1 LAQRTSSLTPIVNNA
16 SLDVIASPD
25 YWQIRV
31 HYPPDPVAVETFVDA
46 IGVEV
51 MKYISKILT
60 VLLFTLGAQAALAD
74 DITFIDQ
81 CGVSSSANNET
92 LIVTSDIQ
100 GEGYCIEISHENVT
114 LDCQGHVLL
123 AQPGAF
129 GIRILDEAHYVTVRN
144 CIFVSWFFGISSNGG
159 WGLIEHNEIIDGGF
173 GMTFTGDGNEIRH
186 NKIMGGGWVGM
197 DFYSNSDNNLI
208 HLNSV
213 HDKPGGMFIRHSSS
227 NDIFH
232 NIIIGNRGIGILLD
246 DESNSNNVIGNRTN
260 HNGRTG
266 ILLRESYENLVA
278 DNVANKNAIGIEE
291 TGEELDN
298 TYEDNVC
305 KANETVDSNIDG
317 ACK

>member
-1 LAQRTSSLTPIVNNA
+1 
-16 SLDVIASPD
+16 
-25 YWQIRV
+25 
-31 HYPPDPVAVETFVDA
+31 VETFVDA

-100 GEGYCIEISHENVT
+100 GSGYCIDISHENVT
-114 LDCQGHVLL
+114 LDCQGYVLL
-123 AQPGAF
+123 AQPSGAF
-129 GIRILDEAHYVTVRN
+129 GIRVLDEAHYVTVRN
-144 CIFVSWFFGISSNGG
+144 CILVSWFFGISSQGG

-197 DFYSNSDNNLI
+197 DFSNSDNNFI
-208 HLNSV
+208 HHNSV
-213 HDKPGGMFIRHSSS
+213 HDKQGGMFIRNSSS

-232 NIIIGNRGIGILLD
+232 NIIIGNSGVGILLS
-246 DESNSNNVIGNRTN
+246 DESNSNSVIRNRSN
-260 HNGRTG
+260 LNGWAG
-266 ILLRESYENLVA
+266 ISLMESYENDVA
-278 DNVANKNAIGIEE
+278 GNTTNNNYIGIEE
-291 TGEELDN
+291 IGEDLN
-298 TYEDNVC
+298 NIYGKNVC
-305 KANETVDSNIDG
+305 KANETLDSNIDG

>member
-1 LAQRTSSLTPIVNNA
+1 
-16 SLDVIASPD
+16 
-25 YWQIRV
+25 
-31 HYPPDPVAVETFVDA
+31 
-46 IGVEV
+46 
-51 MKYISKILT
+51 MKFLSKILT

-100 GEGYCIEISHENVT
+100 GSGYCIEISHENVT
-114 LDCQGHVLL
+114 LDCQGYVLL
-123 AQPGAF
+123 AQPSGSF

-144 CIFVSWFFGISSNGG
+144 CIVASWFFGITSQGG

-173 GMTFTGDGNEIRH
+173 GMTFSGDGNEIRH
-186 NKIMGGGWVGM
+186 NKIMGGSWVGM
-197 DFYSNSDNNLI
+197 EFFSNSDNNLI
-208 HLNSV
+208 HHNSV
-213 HDKPGGMFIRHSSS
+213 HDKQGGMFFRHSNS

-232 NIIIGNRGIGILLD
+232 NIIIGNRGVGILLA
-246 DESNSNNVIGNRTN
+246 DESNSNIVIRNRSN
-260 HNGRTG
+260 HNGLTG

>member
-1 LAQRTSSLTPIVNNA
+1 M
-16 SLDVIASPD
+16 
-25 YWQIRV
+25 
-31 HYPPDPVAVETFVDA
+31 
-46 IGVEV
+46 GVGV
-51 MKYISKILT
+51 MKYLSAILT
-60 VLLFTLGAQAALAD
+60 VLLFTLGAQATLAD

-100 GEGYCIEISHENVT
+100 GSGYCIDILHENVT
-114 LDCQGHVLL
+114 LDCQGYVLL
-123 AQPGAF
+123 AQPSGTS
-129 GIRILDEAHYVTVRN
+129 GIYISDEAHYVTVRN
-144 CIFVSWFFGISSNGG
+144 CILDFWFFGISSKGG
-159 WGLIEHNEIIDGGF
+159 WGLIEHNEIINGGF
-173 GMTFTGDGNEIRH
+173 GMTFSGDGNEIRH

-208 HLNSV
+208 HHNSV
-213 HDKPGGMFIRHSSS
+213 HDKQGGMFIRHSSS
-227 NDIFH
+227 NDISH
-232 NIIIGNRGIGILLD
+232 NIIIGNSGVGILLD
-246 DESNSNNVIGNRTN
+246 DESISNSVIKNKSI
-260 HNGRTG
+260 HNGLAG
-266 ILLRESYENLVA
+266 IRIQESYENLVA

>member
-1 LAQRTSSLTPIVNNA
+1 M
-16 SLDVIASPD
+16 
-25 YWQIRV
+25 
-31 HYPPDPVAVETFVDA
+31 
-46 IGVEV
+46 GVEV
-51 MKYISKILT
+51 MKYLSKILT

-100 GEGYCIEISHENVT
+100 GSGYCIFILHENVT
-114 LDCQGHVLL
+114 LDCQGYVLS
-123 AQPGAF
+123 ARQDGGAY
-129 GIRILDEAHYVTVRN
+129 GIRIFDEAHYVTVRN
-144 CIFVSWFFGISSNGG
+144 CILDFWFFAFTSQGD

-173 GMTFTGDGNEIRH
+173 GMVFSGDGNEVRH
-186 NKIMGGGWVGM
+186 NKIMGGSWVGM
-197 DFYSNSDNNLI
+197 DFHSNSDNNLI
-208 HLNSV
+208 HHNSV

-232 NIIIGNRGIGILLD
+232 NIITNSGIGIFLD

-260 HNGRTG
+260 NGRTG
-266 ILLRESYENLVA
+266 IFLSESYENLVA